1 MREELFMSKK
11 KNLLLVTALSAALL
25 AAAGIGTYSW
35 FTSETSAFGT
45 MESGIL
51 EINENNDI
59 EKPMFDGKQFTPSQL
74 QYGEWL
80 SLSNTGDLDA
90 YLEATYSHSVDK
102 ASLEEY
108 EVGFMAMKYTVQP
121 GEDVYE
127 ESKIE
132 LENLFNGTTNER
144 NISTLRAPEG
154 VEVIGNVVDEDA
166 ADSGEIVFGEGSEED
181 FWELKEDEYIDI
193 MVGVKLEDTAGNEY
207 QGATYEAELTVRAKQ
222 TDDGAQYE

>member
-1 MREELFMSKK
+1 MKKK
-11 KNLLLVTALSAALL
+11 KNLLLIVALSGALL
-25 AAAGIGTYSW
+25 ASAGAGTYSW

-45 MESGIL
+45 MENGTL

-59 EKPMFDGKQFTPSQL
+59 EEPMFEGTQFTPSQL
-74 QYGEWL
+74 QYGEWV

-90 YLEATYSHSVDK
+90 YLEANYHHTVDK

-108 EVGFMAMKYTVQP
+108 EVGFMAMKYTVKP
-121 GEDVYE
+121 GEDAYE
-127 ESKIE
+127 DSKIE

-144 NISTLRAPEG
+144 TTSVDSAPEG
-154 VEVIGNVVDEDA
+154 VEVLGKVIDTQN
-166 ADSGEIVFGEGSEED
+166 ADSGDILFGEGSEED

-207 QGATYEAELTVRAKQ
+207 QGAQYKAELTVRAKQ
-222 TDDGAQYE
+222 TDDGATYE